1 MPRSL
6 RFAPLTWRKKMND
19 NARLL
24 FDFSKHLKV
33 LNRSPATIK
42 AYTGHVRLY
51 LADQEKTKTKTK
63 DIKAVTRTD
72 METYVATFYD
82 REKNRKYS
90 TGTICVKIR
99 SLKRFFEYLEQSNII
114 FINPME
120 YILEPKQD
128 KTIPRNIL
136 TKKEMAKLLDQPNL
150 GTRTGIRDRT
160 VLEVFYSTGIRLAE
174 LCNLTIYDA
183 DLQGKMLRIN
193 QGKGRKDRVVPLG
206 RHAIRFLREYISK
219 VRPHLTRKNR
229 KSRTLFVNQLG
240 HPLSKQVVSLM
251 VRTSGRKAKL
261 TKKVSAHILRHTF
274 ASMLVKNGA
283 NVVAVQK
290 MLGHRALRTTQ
301 GYINGLGVDLKK
313 AHSKSHPREKDKISR
328 KSIKAKIKRM
338 RPEYASR
345 KP

>member
-1 MPRSL
+1 
-6 RFAPLTWRKKMND
+6 MND
-19 NARLL
+19 DTQLL
-24 FDFSKHLKV
+24 FDFTEHLKV

-42 AYTGHVRLY
+42 LYTGNVRCY
-51 LADQEKTKTKTK
+51 LTEQEKTKTK

-72 METYVATFYD
+72 METYVAVFY
-82 REKNRKYS
+82 EKDKKYS
-90 TGTICVKIR
+90 VGTICVKVR

-120 YILEPKQD
+120 YILEPKKD

-136 TKKEMAKLLDQPNL
+136 TGKEMAKLLDQPNL
-150 GTRTGIRDRT
+150 GTRTGIRDRA
-160 VLEVFYSTGIRLAE
+160 VLEVFYSTGIRLSE
-174 LCNLTIYDA
+174 LCNLSIYDA

-193 QGKGRKDRVVPLG
+193 QGKGSKDRVVPLG

-240 HPLSKQVVSLM
+240 RPLSKQVVSLM
-251 VRTSGRKAKL
+251 VRTSAKKAKL
-261 TKKVSAHILRHTF
+261 PKKVSAHVLRHTF

-290 MLGHRALRTTQ
+290 MLGHRYLKTTQ
-301 GYINGLGVDLKK
+301 GYIKGFGVDLKK
-313 AHSKSHPREKDKISR
+313 AHTKSHPREKDKISR
-328 KSIKAKIKRM
+328 KSIKPKIKRM

>member
-1 MPRSL
+1 
-6 RFAPLTWRKKMND
+6 MND
-19 NARLL
+19 NTRLL
-24 FDFSKHLKV
+24 FDFTEHLKV

-42 AYTGHVRLY
+42 AYTGHVSHY
-51 LADQEKTKTKTK
+51 LADQGKTKTK

-72 METYVATFYD
+72 MERYVAAFYD
-82 REKNRKYS
+82 RDKKYS

-120 YILEPKQD
+120 YILEPKKD

-136 TKKEMAKLLDQPNL
+136 TGKEMAHLLDQPNL

-174 LCNLTIYDA
+174 LCNLSIYDA

-206 RHAIRFLREYISK
+206 KHAIRFLREYISK

-229 KSRTLFVNQLG
+229 RSRTLFVNQLSQ
-240 HPLSKQVVSLM
+240 PLSKQVVSLM
-251 VRTSGRKAKL
+251 VRTSAQKAKL

-283 NVVAVQK
+283 DVVAVQK
-290 MLGHRALRTTQ
+290 MLGHRDLKTTQ
-301 GYINGLGVDLKK
+301 GYIKGFSVDLKK
-313 AHSKSHPREKDKISR
+313 AHKKSHPREKDKISR
-328 KSIKAKIKRM
+328 ESIKPKIKRM

-345 KP
+345 QS

>member
-1 MPRSL
+1 MTTRSL
-6 RFAPLTWRKKMND
+6 RFALLTWRKKMND
-19 NARLL
+19 NTKLL
-24 FDFSKHLKV
+24 FDFTEHLKV

-42 AYTGHVRLY
+42 LYTGTVRRY
-51 LADQEKTKTKTK
+51 LAEQEKMKTK

-72 METYVATFYD
+72 METYVAAFYD
-82 REKNRKYS
+82 KNKKYS
-90 TGTICVKIR
+90 SGTICVKIR

-120 YILEPKQD
+120 YILEPKKD

-136 TKKEMAKLLDQPNL
+136 SGKEMAKLLDQPNL
-150 GTRTGIRDRT
+150 STRTGIRDRT
-160 VLEVFYSTGIRLAE
+160 VLEVFYSTGIRLSE

-219 VRPHLTRKNR
+219 VRPHLSRKNR
-229 KSRTLFVNQLG
+229 KSRILFINQLG
-240 HPLSKQVVSLM
+240 LPLSKQVVPIM
-251 VRTSGRKAKL
+251 IRTSAKKAKIR
-261 TKKVSAHILRHTF
+261 KKVSAHVLRHTF

-283 NVVAVQK
+283 NVVAVQT
-290 MLGHRALRTTQ
+290 MLGHRDLRTTQ
-301 GYINGLGVDLKK
+301 GYIKGFSVDLKK
-313 AHSKSHPREKDKISR
+313 AHTKSHPREKDKINR
-328 KSIKAKIKRM
+328 KSSKPKIKRM

-345 KP
+345 KS